1 MPAFSTF
8 LRLHVSETTFVK
20 SLLSEFGGS
29 RRSDSQR
36 SLSLPRLKTWKGGYS
51 ETSSSTDV
59 SSQNAPHAYFPGKAL
74 AAERFDGMPRGVA
87 GGPETRI
94 QSTSW
99 HLGPVA
105 GVKPGAAHIVRTVDI
120 DQERHIS
127 AMV

>member
-8 LRLHVSETTFVK
+8 LRVHVSETTFVK

-36 SLSLPRLKTWKGGYS
+36 SLTLPRLKTWKGGYS

-59 SSQNAPHAYFPGKAL
+59 SSQNAAHAYFPGKAQ
-74 AAERFDGMPRGVA
+74 AAVRSDRVPLGVG

-99 HLGPVA
+99 PLESVA
-105 GVKPGAAHIVRTVDI
+105 GIKPGAAHIVRTVDI
-120 DQERHIS
+120 DQERHLS